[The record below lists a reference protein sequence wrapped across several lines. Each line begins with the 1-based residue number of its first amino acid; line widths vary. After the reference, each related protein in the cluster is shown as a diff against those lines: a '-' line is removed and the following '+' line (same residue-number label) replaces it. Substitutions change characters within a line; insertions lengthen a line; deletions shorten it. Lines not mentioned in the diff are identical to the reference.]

1 MREEGL
7 LYQTLAKV
15 KVSSSC
21 DLCGECVNLCPF
33 ESLLIDEGLVKQ
45 VAPCYLCG
53 VCEVICHEN
62 AIELVPMVKVYQ
74 LDPSSLPLSPKDL
87 PVKSV
92 DDCVFCKII
101 KGELPARVVYEDDD
115 VIAFLDINPAAPGHT
130 LVVPK
135 KHYKNVLD
143 APDEVVSKVFLVAK
157 KIAKASLEA
166 LGAKGVNIITNAE
179 PVAGQIVMHFH
190 VHVIPRFKEDELKF
204 VYGYKYKEGEADE
217 VARRLKSALQP
228 SQ

>member
-1 MREEGL
+1 MRKGSV
-7 LYQTLAKV
+7 LYQTLALV

-21 DLCGECVNLCPF
+21 DLCGECVELCPF
-33 ESLLIDEGLVKQ
+33 ESLSLVEGKVRQ

-53 VCEVICHEN
+53 GCEAICPQK
-62 AIELVPMVKVYQ
+62 AIEIIPLVKVKRVGY
-74 LDPSSLPLSPKDL
+74 DSLADL
-87 PVKSV
+87 HLREPDENVE
-92 DDCVFCKII
+92 CVFCKII
-101 KGELPARVVYEDDD
+101 KGELPARVVYEDED

-143 APDEVVSKVFLVAK
+143 APDEVVSKVFIVAK
-157 KIAKASLEA
+157 KIAQASIEA
-166 LGAKGVNIITNAE
+166 LGAKGANIITNAE

-190 VHVIPRFKEDELKF
+190 VHVIPRYKEDELKF

-217 VARRLKSALQP
+217 VASKLREAMSKNN
-228 SQ
+228 